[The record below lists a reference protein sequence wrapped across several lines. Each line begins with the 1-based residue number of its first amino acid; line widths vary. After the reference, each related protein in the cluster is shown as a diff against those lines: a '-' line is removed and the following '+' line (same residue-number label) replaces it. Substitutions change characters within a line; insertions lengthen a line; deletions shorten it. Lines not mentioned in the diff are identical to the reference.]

1 MRQVGAA
8 SRAKCHLLAGTTAM
22 SPLAHDVHF
31 ILRRPPHPFTFC
43 NGDSTLKRIQK
54 GFNLLDLT
62 IVVAIIG
69 LLAVVA
75 LPVYHSYMK
84 NAAYNDVVAGDGNHT
99 QRVEVCY
106 SMHNALDAC
115 DHGTDPVPDEL
126 TGGTGALKSV
136 SVSNG
141 VITMVPN
148 AYKGIVEAETC
159 VLEPSVEGQ
168 RLKWAYKADSACV
181 TSNYVKN

>member
-1 MRQVGAA
+1 M
-8 SRAKCHLLAGTTAM
+8 
-22 SPLAHDVHF
+22 
-31 ILRRPPHPFTFC
+31 
-43 NGDSTLKRIQK
+43 KRIQK
-54 GFNLLDLT
+54 GFTLIELM

-69 LLAVVA
+69 ILAAVA
-75 LPVYHSYMK
+75 LPAYQSYMK
-84 NAAYNDVVAGDGNHT
+84 KAAYTEVVAGAGNHKKG
-99 QRVEVCY
+99 VEICF
-106 SMHNALDAC
+106 SMNNALDAC